1 MDIDRPASDPLVLGM
16 TRPLM
21 VFGVTYSYCV
31 IEAMTVTVLF
41 LVGNHL
47 LYLLALIPLHTVGA
61 LLCRWDAHYFD
72 ILVRVARLARP
83 VPNRSLHRCNRYVAN

>member
-1 MDIDRPASDPLVLGM
+1 MDSDRPMSDPLVLGM

-21 VFGVTYSYCV
+21 IFGVTYSYCV
-31 IEAMTVTVLF
+31 IEAMAVTVLF

-47 LYLLALIPLHTVGA
+47 AYLLAVLPLHVVGA

-72 ILVRVARLARP
+72 ILVRAVRLARP
-83 VPNRSLHRCNRYVAN
+83 VANRRIHRCNRYVAH